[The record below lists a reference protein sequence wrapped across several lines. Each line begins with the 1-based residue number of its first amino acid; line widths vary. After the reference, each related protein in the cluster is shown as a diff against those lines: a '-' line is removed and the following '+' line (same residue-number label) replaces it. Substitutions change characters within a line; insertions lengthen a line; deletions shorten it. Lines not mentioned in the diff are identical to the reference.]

1 MLIFHNNNS
10 MSLRS
15 LMIWIIISIILMKEV
30 LKIINECVFSTRR
43 NKKERLVKLSNIR
56 KILYSEYEWHHDINI
71 NLFEIID
78 DISLKIID
86 RANYD
91 GNDSPL
97 KLDNS
102 EYIEFEIVDKFN
114 ELLNSI
120 LNI

>member
-1 MLIFHNNNS
+1 
-10 MSLRS
+10 
-15 LMIWIIISIILMKEV
+15 MKEV
-30 LKIINECVFSTRR
+30 LKIINESVFSTRH
-43 NKKERLVKLSNIR
+43 NKKERLDKLSNIR

-71 NLFEIID
+71 NLFELFD

-102 EYIEFEIVDKFN
+102 EFIDFEIADKFN
-114 ELLNSI
+114 ELRNSI
-120 LNI
+120 LKILIDHAKDFFYR